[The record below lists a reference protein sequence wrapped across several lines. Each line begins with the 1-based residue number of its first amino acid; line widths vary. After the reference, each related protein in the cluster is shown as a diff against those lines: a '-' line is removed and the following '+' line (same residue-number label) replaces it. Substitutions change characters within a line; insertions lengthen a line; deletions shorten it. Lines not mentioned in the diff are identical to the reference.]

1 MRILGHDTTASA
13 ICWAIYSLGK
23 YPDLQEKVHEEL
35 KQVLGDRQKL
45 QWYVD
50 TIEWFLRFLNS
61 LVCQGTWYRY
71 YREDMSR
78 LRYMSMFLRE
88 VMRMHAPVPAIARH
102 LTKPLTIEGIEIP
115 ANFTVDIVVHAVNH
129 HPEIWPDHKVC
140 ISESYWGVENV
151 VIKVKVFEW

>member
-50 TIEWFLRFLNS
+50 TIE
-61 LVCQGTWYRY
+61 
-71 YREDMSR
+71 
-78 LRYMSMFLRE
+78 
-88 VMRMHAPVPAIARH
+88 
-102 LTKPLTIEGIEIP
+102 
-115 ANFTVDIVVHAVNH
+115 
-129 HPEIWPDHKVC
+129 
-140 ISESYWGVENV
+140 
-151 VIKVKVFEW
+151 